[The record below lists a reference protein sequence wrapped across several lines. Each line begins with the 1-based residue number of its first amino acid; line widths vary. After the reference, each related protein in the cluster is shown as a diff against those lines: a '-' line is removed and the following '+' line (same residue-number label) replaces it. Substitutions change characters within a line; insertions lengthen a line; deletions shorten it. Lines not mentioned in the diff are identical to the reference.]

1 MSWDKAAELHAKAKA
16 AQTSAPS
23 QRASIAPLIV
33 GAFAVL
39 ALVVAVAMFDALRAS
54 WRAK

>member
-1 MSWDKAAELHAKAKA
+1 MPNLLPCIGQAFETLKAVF
-16 AQTSAPS
+16 
-23 QRASIAPLIV
+23 IV

-39 ALVVAVAMFDALRAS
+39 ALVVAAAMFDALRAS